1 METKRMINPVDPQDR
16 EGFLR
21 FLADQAREGWE
32 ATKVGLNA
40 TRFRQTDRPPKGYT
54 MWINPNGDKLRD
66 PAKRAMWESRE
77 DVEAE
82 NAKVLEHRGAVQED
96 WKQVKT
102 YHWSLELY
110 AMPQPGPTPVKDW
123 EWAALDNYAIFN
135 PGGNDILRGV
145 RGLIFPIAAL
155 VLLVMD
161 AMAAEIHGMLIPAII
176 LGVIILCSVAAM
188 GAEIFSE
195 RILAKHRSGL
205 IEARREGRRY
215 STPEE
220 LAQKIPLKNRLE
232 FWAGRL
238 KLLELGLLILM
249 FFIWL

>member
-40 TRFRQTDRPPKGYT
+40 TWFQESDRPPKGYT
-54 MWINPNGDKLRD
+54 MWIDPNGGELRD
-66 PAKRAMWESRE
+66 PTVRAMWESRE

-82 NAKVLEHRGAVQED
+82 NAKILENRAAVQED

-102 YHWSLELY
+102 YHGSLELY
-110 AMPQPGPTPVKDW
+110 AMPQPGPTPVEDW

-205 IEARREGRRY
+205 IQARREGRRY

-238 KLLELGLLILM
+238 KLLEIGLLILM
-249 FFIWL
+249 FLIWL